1 MKVVIDT
8 NVFVAGIF
16 WSGPPYTILQAWQE
30 KKIQVAITKDIL
42 DEYHRVAELL
52 QQKYST
58 IDLTPIIE
66 WVTTYSEICHPAPLS
81 KRISV
86 DPDDDKFIA
95 CAIAAKANIIISG
108 DKDLLDVSGV
118 FGIQVIKPRGFVNQY
133 L

>member
-16 WSGPPYTILQAWQE
+16 WSGPPYVILQAWQE
-30 KKIQVAITKDIL
+30 KKIQVVITKDIL

-52 QQKYST
+52 QKQYPL
-58 IDLTPIIE
+58 INLTPIIE
-66 WVTTYSEICHPAPLS
+66 WVTTYSETCHPVSLS
-81 KRISV
+81 KPISA

-95 CAIAAKANIIISG
+95 CAIAAKTNIIISG
-108 DKDLLDVSGV
+108 DKHLLDVSGAL
-118 FGIQVIKPRGFVNQY
+118 GIEVIKPRTFVDRY